1 MSQRDYYEVLGVSR
15 NASEDELKK
24 AYRKLAMKYHPDHN
38 PGNAEAEQ
46 KFKEA
51 AEAYDVLRDENK
63 RARYDRFGFAGVQG
77 GGGGFTNADDIFSH
91 FGDIFGDLFGFTQH
105 QESQST
111 RGADLRYNL
120 TVSFLQAAKG
130 DKVTLSIPRHS
141 TCPDCNGSG
150 AAKGTKPERC
160 RHCNGTGQIRRSQ
173 GFFQIA
179 MPCPIC
185 HGSGQVIVK
194 PCPCCKGEGLV
205 VDTHK
210 LDVTIPPGV
219 DNGTRLRVRGEGEAG
234 SRGGMPGDLYVVI
247 HVEEDPR
254 FERHKQDLVYHLEIS
269 FVQAALGCR
278 TTVPG
283 IEEDLTLDI
292 PKGTQNGEILTIRN
306 QGMPHINRQS
316 RGNLLI
322 VIHVKTPTNLSS
334 KQEEL
339 LREFER
345 LGEETFLEKTKKKIK
360 EFVGMDDK

>member
-1 MSQRDYYEVLGVSR
+1 
-15 NASEDELKK
+15 
-24 AYRKLAMKYHPDHN
+24 
-38 PGNAEAEQ
+38 
-46 KFKEA
+46 
-51 AEAYDVLRDENK
+51 
-63 RARYDRFGFAGVQG
+63 
-77 GGGGFTNADDIFSH
+77 
-91 FGDIFGDLFGFTQH
+91 
-105 QESQST
+105 
-111 RGADLRYNL
+111 
-120 TVSFLQAAKG
+120 
-130 DKVTLSIPRHS
+130 
-141 TCPDCNGSG
+141 
-150 AAKGTKPERC
+150 
-160 RHCNGTGQIRRSQ
+160 
-173 GFFQIA
+173 
-179 MPCPIC
+179 
-185 HGSGQVIVK
+185 
-194 PCPCCKGEGLV
+194 
-205 VDTHK
+205 
-210 LDVTIPPGV
+210 
-219 DNGTRLRVRGEGEAG
+219 
-234 SRGGMPGDLYVVI
+234 MPGDLYVVI